1 MEERNFF
8 SVDYNE
14 INSLKNYLI
23 NMEERNFFSKYYF
36 FNIKNRI
43 GRAYK
48 KFCTK
53 TIFKFE

>member
-1 MEERNFF
+1 
-8 SVDYNE
+8 
-14 INSLKNYLI
+14 
-23 NMEERNFFSKYYF
+23 MEERNFFSKYYF